1 MRRRGPA
8 WGGQGPGREAAT
20 AHPVPCHDLPLAGPL
35 RTREA
40 RKGSSGLR
48 GAPPSRKR
56 TGEKQHRPGHYTPES
71 SEVGA
76 EGNRSSEG
84 PAKTLRRQKGRDRSR
99 RHAPR
104 PTRAAPRQP
113 DVQRPDPAVVPGQ
126 GQLGARRGCPP
137 PLASCAPRPQRGTHP
152 APPGANS
159 RRLPR
164 RQQRRGRR
172 TPGVSAEPSPGP
184 FALLP
189 RGASSWAPAGSA
201 ARAPAGGPRSWA
213 WRAEPRP
220 ALDPPLRPHPP
231 RVGPASALPLPC
243 LCPPSPGLRLPRPG
257 PCLSPQRQLSF

>member
-84 PAKTLRRQKGRDRSR
+84 PAKTRAGRKGGTGAVATRRARPGPPPDSQTFSARIPRLCQDKGSSGRGGAALRPSPPARPGPSGALTR
-99 RHAPR
+99 RHQGRTHGASHEDSSGEDGGPRESQQSHRRVPSPSSPGAPR
-104 PTRAAPRQP
+104 PGLPQAVRLGRPRANQEA
-113 DVQRPDPAVVPGQ
+113 G
-126 GQLGARRGCPP
+126 LGAR
-137 PLASCAPRPQRGTHP
+137 
-152 APPGANS
+152 N
-159 RRLPR
+159 
-164 RQQRRGRR
+164 
-172 TPGVSAEPSPGP
+172 
-184 FALLP
+184 
-189 RGASSWAPAGSA
+189 
-201 ARAPAGGPRSWA
+201 
-213 WRAEPRP
+213 P
-220 ALDPPLRPHPP
+220 ALPWTLLS
-231 RVGPASALPLPC
+231 GPTHLGSALPLPC